1 MLSPPPPPLPV
12 SLQGTQTAVAV
23 AGPFYANAVKRSPLV
38 RLMDE
43 ASNQLCPRN
52 EELDGVNMGAGAT
65 QTPVCGIEGG
75 RKKLSQE
82 GELMVQVNCW

>member
-1 MLSPPPPPLPV
+1 
-12 SLQGTQTAVAV
+12 
-23 AGPFYANAVKRSPLV
+23 
-38 RLMDE
+38 MDE